1 MDAEDMEKILIDEN
15 LKIDK
20 KDFQRGLYLNY
31 SETNFPKNP
40 ILLVTCMDPRIDI
53 HGIFNLKL
61 GDIFI
66 LRNAGNLITKDM
78 LRSIYIAISEFNIN
92 FIIILGHLDCGMTK
106 LKLHELRSNL
116 DLNLTQYELRDYF
129 KPFADELININ
140 TQVQKLRLN
149 KLISS
154 KAEIKGM
161 LYDVNT
167 GYVFE
172 QNIIEKFKSI
182 EEFNKNYYGLI
193 KEKQS
198 RSIEHEFKEIGYN
211 ETNEE
216 KMSNIIEE
224 KENQLHSKN
233 SRKKS
238 LVEESHEVQEE
249 NQFDGNF
256 DLMSKLNLPTMKMP
270 KIYIPKIKIHVPQI
284 YKKKDKK

>member
-31 SETNFPKNP
+31 SETNFPKYP
-40 ILLVTCMDPRIDI
+40 LLLITCMDPRIDV
-53 HGIFNLKL
+53 HDIFNLKP

-78 LRSIYIAISEFNIN
+78 LRSIYIAINEFKIN

-129 KPFADELININ
+129 KPFADELISIN
-140 TQVQKLRLN
+140 TQVQKLRQN

-154 KAEIKGM
+154 KTEIKGM

-167 GYVFE
+167 GYVYE
-172 QNIIEKFKSI
+172 QNVIEKFKSI
-182 EEFNKNYYGLI
+182 EEFNKNYYRLI

-224 KENQLHSKN
+224 KENQLLSKN

-238 LVEESHEVQEE
+238 LVEESREVQEE

-256 DLMSKLNLPTMKMP
+256 DLMSKLNLLTMKMP